1 MLDSFGDQGGRLTET
16 GISVRG
22 KVRAHTSP
30 VIEYENT
37 SGKPVENALAQ
48 MVSENELKIPHCPTC

>member
-48 MVSENELKIPHCPTC
+48 MVSK